1 MRYILTIIF
10 SMVISFTISG
20 QGVQKGIV
28 LEYNGP
34 AANKP
39 LAGVEIRIKK
49 ANSTV
54 SDKDGKF
61 TLRFNNLNSGDRVE
75 VLSLEKKGYELF
87 NKSELEQWNI
97 NPNITHLIVMR
108 NIAERKKEEE
118 VLYSNINRQRA
129 KTAAKIK
136 QLTAENRSKD
146 DTIRM
151 LRDSIDQ
158 LPGRLDGFIDYII
171 RIDLSALAQDEQ
183 ELMQLV
189 RMGKIQEAI
198 SGYEN
203 RNYVDHYIKETALL
217 DNLQKK
223 DNPHS
228 ELLAKKNKLVKALSK
243 AISNEINL
251 LQLVGG
257 EENIKKINLI
267 YNFILANDPTDVTFL
282 MQHGVF
288 LNEYVLA
295 HDAALKEFHKV
306 LKTEIDT
313 YTKGITLKHI
323 GKVYY
328 DMRDYRSA
336 VNYFKEA
343 MESLRSSDGNYYM
356 DKAQILSNMGE
367 AYRAMHDNENSYK
380 ALSEAG
386 ALYEA
391 MPYYRDINYA
401 SFMNNF
407 GGWHDTN
414 GQYDKAVEY
423 YNKAKEQ
430 LNPLSPLYVT
440 ILNNIGL
447 AYYHKGDLTEAVSYY
462 KGALAKGR
470 DIYGNLSYHIASYL
484 ANLGTAYNRL
494 GQYDEAIKCADE
506 EIGIRFTYQMTHPDI
521 DALAYAYM
529 RGGDASN
536 KKGDE
541 KGAREYFKKA
551 LNLRLQLRRENADV
565 SANDEWIESLTNTLN
580 RN

>member
-1 MRYILTIIF
+1 MRYPLTSIF
-10 SMVISFTISG
+10 SMVVSLTISG
-20 QGVQKGIV
+20 QSMQKGIV
-28 LEYNGP
+28 QEYNGP
-34 AANKP
+34 AANRP

-61 TLRFNNLNSGDRVE
+61 TLRFNDLSSGDRVE

-87 NKSELEQWNI
+87 NKSEIEQWNI
-97 NPNITHLIVMR
+97 NPNIPHLIVMR
-108 NIAERKKEEE
+108 NIAKRKKEEE
-118 VLYSNINRQRA
+118 VLYTNYNKRRA
-129 KTAAKIK
+129 EDVAKIK
-136 QLTAENRSKD
+136 RLVAENRSKD

-158 LPGRLDGFIDYII
+158 LPGRLDGFIDYIV
-171 RIDLSALAQDEQ
+171 RIDLSTLAQEEL

-189 RMGKIQEAI
+189 KEGKIQEAL
-198 SGYEN
+198 SGYE
-203 RNYVDHYIKETALL
+203 RQNYVDHYIRERAIL

-223 DNPHS
+223 ENQPS
-228 ELLAKKNKLVKALSK
+228 ELLAEKKALVSALSK
-243 AISNEINL
+243 SINNEINL

-257 EENIKKINLI
+257 KENVKKINTI
-267 YNFILANDPTDVTFL
+267 YNIILANDPTDVTFL
-282 MQHGVF
+282 LQHGIF
-288 LNEYVLA
+288 LNEYLLA

-306 LKTEIDT
+306 LETETDP
-313 YTKGITLKHI
+313 YTKSMAMKHI

-343 MESLRSSDGNYYM
+343 METLIKSDGNYYM
-356 DKAQILSNMGE
+356 DKAKILSNMGE
-367 AYRAMHDNENSYK
+367 AYRAIHDNENSYK

-386 ALYEA
+386 AMYEA
-391 MPYYRDINYA
+391 MPYYRDSNYA
-401 SFMNNF
+401 GFLNNF

-414 GQYDKAVEY
+414 GQYDKAIEY

-430 LNPLSPLYVT
+430 LNPLSPLYVK

-447 AYYHKGDLTEAVSYY
+447 AYYHKGDLTAAITSYRD
-462 KGALAKGR
+462 ALAKGR
-470 DIYGNLSYHIASYL
+470 NIYGNLNPHIASYL

-494 GQYDEAIKCADE
+494 GQYDEAIKCADD
-506 EIGIRFTYQMTHPDI
+506 EINIRFNYQETHPDI

-536 KKGDE
+536 KKGD
-541 KGAREYFKKA
+541 KKAAREYFKKA
-551 LNLRLQLRRENADV
+551 LDLRLRLRREKTEV
-565 SANDEWIESLTNTLN
+565 PYNDKWIESLTNTLLN
-580 RN
+580 